1 MSDSLACPEHF
12 AATLAPPLRGCRGIL
27 ANLPRTSS
35 WATFGAPYGSRRRG
49 IQMIFVF
56 FLVDERIEDWKSEKQ
71 ILRLTTPD
79 LHPKE

>member
-1 MSDSLACPEHF
+1 
-12 AATLAPPLRGCRGIL
+12 
-27 ANLPRTSS
+27 
-35 WATFGAPYGSRRRG
+35 
-49 IQMIFVF
+49 MIFVF